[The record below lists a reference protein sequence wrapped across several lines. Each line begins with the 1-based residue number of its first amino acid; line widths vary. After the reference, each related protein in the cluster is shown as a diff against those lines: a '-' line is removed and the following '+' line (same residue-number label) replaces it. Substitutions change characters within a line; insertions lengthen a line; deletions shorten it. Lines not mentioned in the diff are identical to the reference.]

1 MPVGLP
7 TLYTEF
13 MNRNHLNL
21 EPFSCSAIHG
31 GYTLQTPE
39 VPERGSLALHICDN
53 PEDVLNARALLAQD
67 TLPLDHWVLAWQKHT
82 GRVVRV
88 SAQDRGRGALEAE
101 SSILETD
108 GLYTTDPDV
117 LIGVFTADCL
127 GILLYDPAVPFVA
140 AVHSGWRGTAQ
151 AILIH
156 LLEALKKDGLLHP
169 ATLQVRFSPS
179 LMKDSFEVQED
190 VVEAFE
196 KMAKEYDLDLSDVI
210 FPQKNGRFLIDH
222 QALQIHMLQ
231 KYGIPAENIHL
242 SSTDTKTSPECFS
255 YRRDGRNCGEH
266 FSWIYIDSSKEKPS
280 TAK

>member
-1 MPVGLP
+1 
-7 TLYTEF
+7 

-53 PEDVLNARALLAQD
+53 PEDVLNARVLLAQD

-82 GRVVRV
+82 GRVIRV

-151 AILIH
+151 KIGVKTVQKMGGDPKDTIAIIGPAIGLCCYEVSDDVREK
-156 LLEALKKDGLLHP
+156 LLTTIQDTTNLSKNNHVDLKSIN
-169 ATLQVRFSPS
+169 ARQLQ
-179 LMKDSFEVQED
+179 EIG
-190 VVEAFE
+190 VE
-196 KMAKEYDLDLSDVI
+196 KIDICPYCTSCNNDL
-210 FPQKNGRFLIDH
+210 F
-222 QALQIHMLQ
+222 
-231 KYGIPAENIHL
+231 Y
-242 SSTDTKTSPECFS
+242 S
-255 YRRDGRNCGEH
+255 YRKENGTTQRH
-266 FSWIYIDSSKEKPS
+266 FAFLQLP
-280 TAK
+280 